1 MVEFIEGLKKA
12 GVPYKEIAK
21 GLKRSDRMIRYWR
34 KPITKSL
41 QRVGPKRKFDRKC
54 LFHLILSIQNKKAKT
69 QREMADYVFEKTG
82 ERFCDATISLILKK
96 IKYTYQVI
104 PYRHPQQKQNLIEVV
119 EFMERANKLPPR
131 QILATDESGHPL
143 NLALKRGWGP
153 KGEKIADFKPSY
165 GTNYSL
171 ILLIRNVEKGGIIH
185 WELVKDAVNT
195 EVFADFLSRVELPDE
210 ETYYLLMDNIRFHH
224 AKKIKEILANKN
236 IEPRYIVASNP
247 YLNPTELAFNV
258 IKQYVRKQRP
268 RTEEELRSA
277 ISEIVNELNQQ
288 DLRKYFKDCLD
299 FDFIWKD
306 VKSGN

>member
-1 MVEFIEGLKKA
+1 
-12 GVPYKEIAK
+12 
-21 GLKRSDRMIRYWR
+21 
-34 KPITKSL
+34 
-41 QRVGPKRKFDRKC
+41 
-54 LFHLILSIQNKKAKT
+54 
-69 QREMADYVFEKTG
+69 
-82 ERFCDATISLILKK
+82 
-96 IKYTYQVI
+96 
-104 PYRHPQQKQNLIEVV
+104 LIEVV

-277 ISEIVNELNQQ
+277 VSKIINKLNQEE
-288 DLRKYFKDCLD
+288 DLRKYFKNCLD
-299 FDFIWKD
+299 FDFI
-306 VKSGN
+306 